1 MTTKPP
7 SSVRPA
13 AGKTLETIAYA
24 SVADIPTAEPHD
36 RDRLGFNIWRWLKHR
51 HDPLEI
57 AFQSAGARLLI
68 GEDEALEKIRTYL
81 RKSGVTLG

>member
-13 AGKTLETIAYA
+13 TGKTLETIAYA

-36 RDRLGFNIWRWLKHR
+36 RDRLGFNIWRWLEHR
-51 HDPLEI
+51 RDPLEV
-57 AFQSAGARLLI
+57 ALHSAGARLLI
-68 GEDEALEKIRTYL
+68 SEDEALEKIRTCL